1 MCWVVGFAVLG
12 VFEGKTLY
20 GFLYFFYRKF
30 TVFCRIGVVV
40 MVVWYVSDGYGG
52 RRTGLFGSEQLL
64 RQRLEEWRTDDF
76 DEYGNYLYEDDIVCE
91 TVITD

>member
-1 MCWVVGFAVLG
+1 
-12 VFEGKTLY
+12 
-20 GFLYFFYRKF
+20 
-30 TVFCRIGVVV
+30 